1 MNVVYVFL
9 IFIAIGIIIYYFRRV
24 NINPLRLL
32 SIHPT
37 TVDKITEKI
46 VTVKDNII
54 QMLPTMPTMPTIPI
68 ISKVK
73 SIVSGT
79 VSESKSKKIVK
90 NDKNDS
96 IKEDPDLPWD
106 ADIEYCKRR
115 EKPLEVSD
123 LYKKTYNYEPEV
135 VMY

>member
-1 MNVVYVFL
+1 MNVVYIFL
-9 IFIAIGIIIYYFRRV
+9 IFIVVGIIIYYFRRI
-24 NINPLRLL
+24 NINPLRLI

-46 VTVKDNII
+46 VMVKDNII

-68 ISKVK
+68 VSKVK
-73 SIVSGT
+73 SFVFG
-79 VSESKSKKIVK
+79 SESKKIVK

-96 IKEDPDLPWD
+96 IKENADLPWD
-106 ADIEYCKRR
+106 ADIEYCKRK
-115 EKPLEVSD
+115 EKPLEASD